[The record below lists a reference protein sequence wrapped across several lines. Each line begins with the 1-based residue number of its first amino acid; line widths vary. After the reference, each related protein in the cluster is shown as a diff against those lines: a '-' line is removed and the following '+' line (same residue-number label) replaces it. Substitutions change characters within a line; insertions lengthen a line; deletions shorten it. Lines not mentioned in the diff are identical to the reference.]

1 MRNCSHTRESKM
13 ADRFLGL
20 LESDLNMK
28 KTLGDQII
36 KQLLNLVI
44 AKSRDLSRG
53 FSQINDLRQPI
64 R

>member
-1 MRNCSHTRESKM
+1 M